1 MKPFARIFPLAAAV
15 FFVTAAPPHAQPPK
29 VWEVVAAKDNTF
41 SVVGQKKAV
50 ITVKPGQVVRLKVTG
65 QKGKEFEKDGSVHSL
80 TINDL
85 KDQGWDLRVK
95 EGVNDFTV
103 VAPATPGE
111 YEIICSVKCGQGHDD
126 MKMKLV
132 VVP

>member
-1 MKPFARIFPLAAAV
+1 MKPLARIIPLAAAALLAA
-15 FFVTAAPPHAQPPK
+15 AAPAPAQPPK
-29 VWEVVAAKDNTF
+29 VWEVTASNDATF
-41 SVVGQKKAV
+41 KVVGQKKAV
-50 ITVKPGQVVRLKVTG
+50 ITVKAGQVIRLKVIG
-65 QKGKEFEKDGSVHSL
+65 QKGKEFDKDGAVHAL

-95 EGVNDFTV
+95 EGVNEFTV

-132 VVP
+132 VIP